1 MLKNYFKIAFRNI
14 FRHKVISFINI
25 FGLAVGLTVTLLI
38 TLWAHNELSYNDY
51 HKKFHDIC
59 RVITELQDSRIP
71 TTPGPMAAFLKKT
84 FPEIVNTTRLRKELT
99 TLKYGKSSIRVEGLY
114 TEPSFF
120 DIFTFPQVQ
129 GDCRKALDNDKML
142 VLTESTAK
150 KLFGKENPVGKTV
163 MMANK
168 YEFTIGGVVK
178 DVPNNTDPPFQFE
191 YLAPYKIYYFYRDP
205 DNWRANWDYQ
215 TWVQIAPHT
224 NINTVNQK
232 IDNIWSRLVPKNEP
246 KIKIFLQPFA
256 DVHLKPN
263 TTRWDNGHGDIK
275 YVYIF
280 SILALIILSIACIN
294 FVNLFTAQSLTRTKE
309 ISIRKIIGAGRL
321 RIFIGSFTESML
333 FTFIA
338 VPFTFLLIEL
348 ALPYFNQLS
357 GKELFINYSAPWFI
371 VSGSLII
378 LFTGL
383 LSGIYPALF
392 LSGFIPSKFINK
404 AAQSWSS
411 NNRNTKSSIFRNFL
425 VTGQFALAIIAIVCT
440 LVISNQMNFIRNTN
454 LGFDKEN
461 VIYLRMGINYNP
473 GSYNALKTELKKLP
487 EVANAS
493 YSNSIPTTTDYYP
506 RINWIQN
513 GEQKTGGFTTYE
525 VDADYLKTMHIQL
538 KEGRFFNKDIVCDK
552 ENAVVINES
561 AVKAL
566 GFKKPLE
573 SEIEIGNR
581 KAKII
586 GVINDFHFETLR
598 DEIKPLFFVYEPNSL
613 LLNIR
618 VSSAGFQTT
627 IKKIKN
633 ALNQQMP
640 GLPFEWHF
648 LDKQIEQLY
657 QTDQRMMKVFS
668 ICAMLA
674 IFTSCLGLF
683 GLVTFFVQRKTKEIG
698 IRKVVGATNYNI
710 VSLLT
715 KDFIKVVLIANIVA
729 WPLAYYLMNKW
740 LQNFAYRTVIGWW
753 IFVLAGGIALLI
765 AISTISF
772 RAIKAAT
779 ANPVESLRY
788 E

>member
-1 MLKNYFKIAFRNI
+1 MLKNYFKIAFRNL
-14 FRHKVISFINI
+14 FRHKIFSFINI

-38 TLWAHNELSYNDY
+38 TIWVHDELSYNDY
-51 HKKFHDIC
+51 HKNFHDIC
-59 RVITELQDSRIP
+59 RVITELEGSRIP
-71 TTPGPMAAFLKKT
+71 TTPGPMAAFLKET
-84 FPEIVNTTRLRKELT
+84 FPEIINATRLRQELT
-99 TLKYGKSSIRVEGLY
+99 VLKYGRNSIRVKGLY
-114 TEPSFF
+114 AEPAFF
-120 DIFTFPQVQ
+120 DIFSFPQVK
-129 GDCRKALDNDKML
+129 GDCRKALDNTNML

-163 MMANK
+163 TMANK
-168 YEFTIGGVVK
+168 YEYTIGGIVK
-178 DVPNNTDPPFQFE
+178 DVPDNTDPPFKFE

-205 DNWRANWDYQ
+205 DNWRTNWDYQ
-215 TWVQIAPHT
+215 TWAQVAPNT
-224 NINTVNQK
+224 NINAVNQK
-232 IDNIWSRLVPKNEP
+232 IDNIWSKLVPENEP

-263 TTRWDNGHGDIK
+263 TTRWDSGHGDIK

-309 ISIRKIIGAGRL
+309 ICIRKIIGASRL
-321 RIFIGSFTESML
+321 RIFSGGFAESML

-338 VPFTFLLIEL
+338 VPFTLLLAEL

-371 VSGSLII
+371 ISGSLII

-383 LSGIYPALF
+383 LSGLYPALF

-404 AAQSWSS
+404 AAQSWGL
-411 NNRNTKSSIFRNFL
+411 NNRNKRSSIFRNVL
-425 VTGQFALAIIAIVCT
+425 VAGQFALAIIAIVCT

-461 VIYLRMGINYNP
+461 VIYLTLGNNYNS
-473 GSYNALKTELKKLP
+473 GVYNSFKTELKKLP

-493 YSNSIPTTTDYYP
+493 YSNSIPTTTDYFP
-506 RINWIQN
+506 RISWMQN
-513 GEQKTGGFTTYE
+513 GEQKTGGYVTYE
-525 VDADYLKTMHIQL
+525 VDADYLKTMPIQL
-538 KEGRFFNKDIVCDK
+538 KEGRFFNKDIASDK
-552 ENAVVINES
+552 ENAVVINE
-561 AVKAL
+561 AAAKAL
-566 GFKKPLE
+566 GFKKPLG
-573 SEIEIGNR
+573 SEIEIGDR

-586 GVINDFHFETLR
+586 GVIKDFHFETFR

-618 VSSAGFQTT
+618 ISSSGFQNT
-627 IKKIKN
+627 IKKIKSIV
-633 ALNQQMP
+633 NQQMP

-648 LDKQIEQLY
+648 LNEQIDLLY
-657 QTDQRMMKVFS
+657 QADQRMMKIFS

-698 IRKVVGATNYNI
+698 IRKVLGASVPGVI
-710 VSLLT
+710 FLLT
-715 KDFIKVVLIANIVA
+715 KEFTKWVLIANIIA
-729 WPLAYYLMNKW
+729 WPVAYYIMHNW
-740 LQNFAYRTVIGWW
+740 LQDFSYRINIDWW
-753 IFVLAGGIALLI
+753 VFFLSGGIALLI
-765 AISTISF
+765 AFATISIQ
-772 RAIKAAT
+772 AIKT
-779 ANPVESLRY
+779 ANTNPVESLRY